1 MSRSERK
8 NKYCIVL
15 VLSELPSNISTM
27 TIPEVHFEDESN
39 AENYYLK
46 SKEFSFMN
54 IKQVQTHQ
62 RINVT

>member
-15 VLSELPSNISTM
+15 VLSELPSYISTM

-39 AENYYLK
+39 AENYDLK

-54 IKQVQTHQ
+54 IKQMQTDQ
-62 RINVT
+62 RVNVT